1 MSRLAKAFNAG
12 EFVVTSELNPPKGV
26 DLSKIIAR
34 AESLGST
41 VDAFNITDSH
51 AARMSACPLAVA
63 HLLMDRGIE
72 PIMQMTSR
80 DRNRIAL
87 QGDLL
92 GAAALGVPNVVFMGG
107 DPPKVGDHPD
117 APGVYDILSAQLLEV
132 ASGLCK
138 GVDMQGNALTGAPD
152 LFLGAVVNP
161 GAPDTALEID
171 KMKAKVDAGAQFLQS
186 QAVYDPASFES
197 FMNAAAGVDVKILCG
212 VILLKSAKMA
222 RFMND
227 KIPGIDVPA
236 SLIAEFDD
244 AEDKGAKSV
253 EIAARVINT
262 IKPMCHGV
270 HIMPLGWEAKI
281 PALLEAIN
289 NAD

>member
-1 MSRLAKAFNAG
+1 MSRLARAMNAG

-26 DLSKIIAR
+26 DLSAIIAR

-41 VDAFNITDSH
+41 VNAFNITDSH

-92 GAAALGVPNVVFMGG
+92 GAAALGVSNVVFMGG

-132 ASGLCK
+132 ASGLCN
-138 GVDMQGNALTGAPD
+138 GVDMEGNPLTGAPD

-161 GAPDTALEID
+161 GATDTATEID

-186 QAVYDPASFES
+186 QAVYDSASFEN
-197 FMNAAAGVDVKILCG
+197 FMNAAAGVDVKVLCG

-222 RFMND
+222 RFMNEN
-227 KIPGIDVPA
+227 IPGIDVPE
-236 SLIAEFDD
+236 SLIAEFDE

-253 EIAARVINT
+253 EIAARVINA

-289 NAD
+289 KAD